1 MCTNPAKPL
10 LLHYGCKKLSEDYPE
25 IILSALER
33 TSIMKNQTVPT
44 CASPRHVVNGLWATL
59 GWLMSLLLIC
69 CAGGSAGV
77 RQSSGAM
84 FNANASADIAAL
96 AAQNERSQQQVLPG
110 DLVELQAV
118 NPRIRVFLPYA
129 TTNNFAKQQLYP
141 TGMRCFVRRSTAEK
155 LDSIQRFLEP
165 MGLGLKVFDGYRP
178 LSVQKKMW
186 AIMPDENYVANPA
199 KGSRHNR
206 GAAVDITLVRLSD
219 GEELLMPTPFDDFT
233 EKASHHAVEGIPA
246 EALRNRFLLRSVME
260 KFGFRALPS
269 EWWHYDEIGW
279 ERYGIL
285 DIDSV
290 LVR

>member
-1 MCTNPAKPL
+1 LWQALCAL
-10 LLHYGCKKLSEDYPE
+10 LVVCASCAVSNARLNKSDAQFSQAGGAP
-25 IILSALER
+25 
-33 TSIMKNQTVPT
+33 QTVQ
-44 CASPRHVVNGLWATL
+44 N
-59 GWLMSLLLIC
+59 
-69 CAGGSAGV
+69 V
-77 RQSSGAM
+77 RV
-84 FNANASADIAAL
+84 
-96 AAQNERSQQQVLPG
+96 QQQTLPG

-129 TTNNFAKQQLYP
+129 TANNFAKQQLYP
-141 TGMRCFVRRSTAEK
+141 TGMRCFVRRSAAEK

-186 AIMPDENYVANPA
+186 ALVPDENYVANPA

-206 GAAVDITLVRLSD
+206 GAAVDVTLVRLND

-233 EKASHHAVEGIPA
+233 DKASHRAVEGIPA

-260 KFGFRALPS
+260 KFGFRALLS

-279 ERYGIL
+279 ERYDIL